1 MVKHNNSYELGKCFN
16 DVNTFNLSGLLNC
29 DNNNCF
35 HVETVHYGEYFSNIR
50 IEYYIP
56 LIDVYELMV
65 NMNILDK
72 GDVNREDMQL
82 ALDYVRNNTSSKNVM
97 HRLKSKKNLK

>member
-1 MVKHNNSYELGKCFN
+1 MG
-16 DVNTFNLSGLLNC
+16 
-29 DNNNCF
+29 
-35 HVETVHYGEYFSNIR
+35 
-50 IEYYIP
+50 
-56 LIDVYELMV
+56 

-97 HRLKSKKNLK
+97 HRLKSKKKLKIK

>member
-1 MVKHNNSYELGKCFN
+1 MG
-16 DVNTFNLSGLLNC
+16 
-29 DNNNCF
+29 
-35 HVETVHYGEYFSNIR
+35 
-50 IEYYIP
+50 
-56 LIDVYELMV
+56 

-72 GDVNREDMQL
+72 RYVNREDMQL

>member
-1 MVKHNNSYELGKCFN
+1 ME
-16 DVNTFNLSGLLNC
+16 
-29 DNNNCF
+29 
-35 HVETVHYGEYFSNIR
+35 
-50 IEYYIP
+50 
-56 LIDVYELMV
+56 

-97 HRLKSKKNLK
+97 HRLKSKKT